1 MKKLFTILGLSLGV
15 LGFAQE
21 SNFNLDNAETTVS
34 NIAMEVTVDSVED
47 LESTFKMKDLKE
59 MLEFTGSKD
68 MTFKLTCR
76 GELMSNG
83 KFSTMSYE
91 VEKGEM
97 SDKQFIRLVK
107 ELRKSAIEYFKNK

>member
-1 MKKLFTILGLSLGV
+1 MKKLFTILSLSLGII
-15 LGFAQE
+15 GFAQE
-21 SNFNLDNAETTVS
+21 TNYNLNDAETSVS

-83 KFSTMSYE
+83 EYSTMSYE
-91 VEKGEM
+91 VEKGDM

-107 ELRKSAIEYFKNK
+107 ELQKSAIEYFNNK